1 MGFKFRQ
8 VQDLF
13 LPKNVWGPPN
23 LFLIGY
29 RGIFR
34 GKRSGALINHSPPS
48 SAEVKNEWSY
58 TSRPSICLHGV
69 DREKFIFQ

>member
-1 MGFKFRQ
+1 
-8 VQDLF
+8 
-13 LPKNVWGPPN
+13 
-23 LFLIGY
+23 LIGY